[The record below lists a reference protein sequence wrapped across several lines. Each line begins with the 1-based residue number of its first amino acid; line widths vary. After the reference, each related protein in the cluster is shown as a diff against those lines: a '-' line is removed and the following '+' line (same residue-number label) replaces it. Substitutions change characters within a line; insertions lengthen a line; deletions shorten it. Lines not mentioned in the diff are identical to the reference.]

1 MSKKKLII
9 TVLVIAVIIAGI
21 SIYYLQGHKN
31 YYAQIDNTKVS
42 EIDSQNGFNHRYEL
56 ETYDENGNKKTI
68 SFDTSRELSNGAFI
82 CLDYAPIRG
91 VISWSEVSYDDLPVS
106 VQNQYAAP

>member
-9 TVLVIAVIIAGI
+9 TILLIAVVIAGI

-42 EIDSQNGFNHRYEL
+42 EIEAQNGLYHRYEL
-56 ETYDENGNKKTI
+56 DTYDENGNKKTI
-68 SFDTSRELSNGAFI
+68 SFETRRELTNGAFI

-91 VISWSEVSYDDLPVS
+91 VISLSEVSYDELPVS
-106 VQNQYAAP
+106 VQTQYTAP

>member
-9 TVLVIAVIIAGI
+9 IILVAAVVIAGVII
-21 SIYYLQGHKN
+21 YYQQGHKN
-31 YYAQIDNTKVS
+31 YYSQIDNTKVS
-42 EIDSQNGFNHRYEL
+42 EIEAQNGFNHRYEL

-68 SFDTSRELSNGAFI
+68 LFDTSRELTNGAFI

-91 VISWSEVSYDDLPVS
+91 VISWSEVSYDELPVS